1 MWTLCLQRK
10 RRAFGTSFGM
20 AEMRSIKKL
29 VSMDGICGLYLP
41 REIESKSAALLH
53 AMDLASRRTEKGV
66 VIVDTKKAQKLYD
79 FILSNLSL
87 PDVKTNPEE
96 PILKKCSAVLDTICE
111 TLGSAIEARKEVKAH
126 TVA

>member
-1 MWTLCLQRK
+1 
-10 RRAFGTSFGM
+10 
-20 AEMRSIKKL
+20 MRTIKKL
-29 VSMDGICGLYLP
+29 VSMDGIYGLYLP

-66 VIVDTKKAQKLYD
+66 VIVDTKKAQKLYN

-96 PILKKCSAVLDTICE
+96 PFLKKCSAVLDTICE
-111 TLGSAIEARKEVKAH
+111 TLGSAIEARNEVKAH
-126 TVA
+126 TTM

>member
-1 MWTLCLQRK
+1 MQT
-10 RRAFGTSFGM
+10 
-20 AEMRSIKKL
+20 IKKL

-87 PDVKTNPEE
+87 PEVKKNPED
-96 PILKKCSAVLDTICE
+96 PLLKKCASVLDTICE
-111 TLGSAIEARKEVKAH
+111 TLGSANETRDMFKANM
-126 TVA
+126 AK

>member
-1 MWTLCLQRK
+1 
-10 RRAFGTSFGM
+10 
-20 AEMRSIKKL
+20 
-29 VSMDGICGLYLP
+29 MDGICGLYLP

-87 PDVKTNPEE
+87 PDVKTSPEE
-96 PILKKCSAVLDTICE
+96 PFLKKCSAVLDTICE
-111 TLGSAIEARKEVKAH
+111 TLGSAIQARDMTKVN
-126 TVA
+126 TVM

>member
-1 MWTLCLQRK
+1 
-10 RRAFGTSFGM
+10 
-20 AEMRSIKKL
+20 
-29 VSMDGICGLYLP
+29 MDGICGLYLP

-87 PDVKTNPEE
+87 PEVKTKPEE
-96 PILKKCSAVLDTICE
+96 PLLQKCASVLDTICE

>member
-1 MWTLCLQRK
+1 M
-10 RRAFGTSFGM
+10 
-20 AEMRSIKKL
+20 L
-29 VSMDGICGLYLP
+29 VSMDGICGLCLS

-87 PDVKTNPEE
+87 PEVKANPEE
-96 PILKKCSAVLDTICE
+96 PILKKCSAILDKICE
-111 TLGSAIEARKEVKAH
+111 TLGSAIEARDMTKVN
-126 TVA
+126 TVM

>member
-1 MWTLCLQRK
+1 MN
-10 RRAFGTSFGM
+10 
-20 AEMRSIKKL
+20 
-29 VSMDGICGLYLP
+29 GICGLYLP

-87 PDVKTNPEE
+87 PEVKANLEE
-96 PILKKCSAVLDTICE
+96 PVLKKCSAVLDTICE
-111 TLGSAIEARKEVKAH
+111 TIGSAIEAKDEVKARG
-126 TVA
+126 VV

>member
-1 MWTLCLQRK
+1 
-10 RRAFGTSFGM
+10 
-20 AEMRSIKKL
+20 
-29 VSMDGICGLYLP
+29 MDGICGLYLP

-53 AMDLASRRTEKGV
+53 AMGLASRRTEKGV

-79 FILSNLSL
+79 FIKKNVDL

-96 PILKKCSAVLDTICE
+96 PFLKKCSAVLDTINE

>member
-1 MWTLCLQRK
+1 M
-10 RRAFGTSFGM
+10 
-20 AEMRSIKKL
+20 L
-29 VSMDGICGLYLP
+29 VRMDGMCGLYLP

-53 AMDLASRRTEKGV
+53 AMGLASRRTEKGV

-87 PDVKTNPEE
+87 PEVKANPEE

-111 TLGSAIEARKEVKAH
+111 TLGSAIEARDAAKVN
-126 TVA
+126 TVM

>member
-1 MWTLCLQRK
+1 
-10 RRAFGTSFGM
+10 
-20 AEMRSIKKL
+20 
-29 VSMDGICGLYLP
+29 MDGICGLYLP

-79 FILSNLSL
+79 FIKANVEL
-87 PDVKTNPEE
+87 PDVKAKPEE

-111 TLGSAIEARKEVKAH
+111 TLGSAIEARNMTKVN
-126 TVA
+126 TVM

>member
-1 MWTLCLQRK
+1 
-10 RRAFGTSFGM
+10 
-20 AEMRSIKKL
+20 MRTIKKL

-79 FILSNLSL
+79 FIKSNVEL
-87 PDVKTNPEE
+87 PEVKKNPED
-96 PILKKCSAVLDTICE
+96 PLLKKCSEVLDTISE
-111 TLGSAIEARKEVKAH
+111 VLGSAIEAKKVR
-126 TVA
+126 TVV

>member
-1 MWTLCLQRK
+1 
-10 RRAFGTSFGM
+10 
-20 AEMRSIKKL
+20 
-29 VSMDGICGLYLP
+29 MDGICGLYLP

-79 FILSNLSL
+79 FITKNVDL

-96 PILKKCSAVLDTICE
+96 PFLKKCSAVLDTICE
-111 TLGSAIEARKEVKAH
+111 TLGSAIEARDELKAR
-126 TVA
+126 AAM

>member
-1 MWTLCLQRK
+1 
-10 RRAFGTSFGM
+10 
-20 AEMRSIKKL
+20 
-29 VSMDGICGLYLP
+29 MDGICGLYLP

-79 FILSNLSL
+79 FITKNVDL

-96 PILKKCSAVLDTICE
+96 PFLKKCSAVLDSISK
-111 TLGSAIEARKEVKAH
+111 TLGSDTKARDAFKEN
-126 TVA
+126 TTT